1 MNFVVAVSHKG
12 PQTMKRDDGKEI
24 AFNNVYLSYI
34 TDDVPARYQDGEL
47 KLWGS
52 ELKLGFE
59 KVDFIGVDS
68 PKDLAG
74 KFVEFGVAISG
85 GVPVINKVFV
95 VPAPT
100 KNTEAIEAFA
110 ESLLLCTSKRGSK

>member
-12 PQTMKRDDGKEI
+12 PQTMTKDDGKVI
-24 AFNNVYLSYI
+24 NFNNVYLSYV
-34 TDDVPARYQDGEL
+34 TDSVPDRLQDGQL

-52 ELKLGFE
+52 EVKLGFD

-68 PKDLAG
+68 PKELAG

-110 ESLLLCTSKRGSK
+110 ESLLLCTSKGGSK